1 MKCQALKMFLFVCI
15 QFLEVKHH
23 GICNKGLI
31 KIFNLRLM
39 IGEKDFYSFNK
50 DIAIAL
56 ETVIFLRIFLSMA

>member
-1 MKCQALKMFLFVCI
+1 MSSIENVLFVCI

-23 GICNKGLI
+23 GICNKELI
-31 KIFNLRLM
+31 KIFNLNLM
-39 IGEKDFYSFNK
+39 IGEKDFLNFDL

>member
-31 KIFNLRLM
+31 KVFNLHLM
-39 IGEKDFYSFNK
+39 IGEKDFYSFDL
-50 DIAIAL
+50 DIAVAI
-56 ETVIFLRIFLSMA
+56 ETVISLRIFFTMA